1 MTWLWCGDTWLLA
14 GCNTEMLCRT
24 TPSHLVTGIT
34 TTSHSQPPTASIS
47 HQFLMS
53 LKKPKL
59 YSNISLDCGRLTR
72 PEQTRKVAVERCGTT
87 DSRSTCSQDLCE
99 PWHWPGCCLPLAC
112 THSQAAVLG
121 HSIPTDQHSQ
131 DWLYCSLSAHCCS
144 VDIKYFTTKTLA
156 PGLLLIQATA
166 SISQHCFVQIIKY
179 SQTFVTFDTR
189 RLVSAC

>member
-59 YSNISLDCGRLTR
+59 HSNISLDCGRLTR

-99 PWHWPGCCLPLAC
+99 PWHWPACCLPEHTRRQQC
-112 THSQAAVLG
+112 WV
-121 HSIPTDQHSQ
+121 
-131 DWLYCSLSAHCCS
+131 
-144 VDIKYFTTKTLA
+144 
-156 PGLLLIQATA
+156 TA
-166 SISQHCFVQIIKY
+166 SPLTSTVKTGYTAHYLLTVAQ
-179 SQTFVTFDTR
+179 
-189 RLVSAC
+189 